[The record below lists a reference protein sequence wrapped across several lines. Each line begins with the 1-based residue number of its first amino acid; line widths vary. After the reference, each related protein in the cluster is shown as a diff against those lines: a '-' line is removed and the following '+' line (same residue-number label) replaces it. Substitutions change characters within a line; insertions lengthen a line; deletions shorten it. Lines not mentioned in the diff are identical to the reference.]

1 MVEFDVG
8 GASKRVRNLGIY
20 AAGVGMAVAGA
31 LGLAEAIDVSIVVS
45 ALLFVAGLV
54 AVVAVHEYL
63 GGPV

>member
-20 AAGVGMAVAGA
+20 AAGVGMAVTGA
-31 LGLAEAIDVSIVVS
+31 LGLAEAVDVSIAVS
-45 ALLFVAGLV
+45 ALFFAAGLA